1 MFAEN
6 ARLGY
11 SCNAP
16 YALYKAP
23 RSDES
28 TGKVIRGGQDENR
41 PSCALSQRFALW
53 QRIVERASMLRGGA
67 RRGHHRRVTPAPR
80 GGARRRGPLS
90 REAKVEQGGTIG
102 RAGDGPRTPRKRTRR
117 SALPTLPLPVGLRRS
132 RVPVIPFVPTVV
144 FPAGVAV
151 VRGHGN
157 NRSFSVSDV
166 SHMYDKNEWCE
177 KREISHLSRS
187 RRRACLSALERT
199 AHRIPFSF
207 SRARQNASMYCAA
220 ISSGGFVYRWMYRC
234 ER

>member
-1 MFAEN
+1 MPPTRSTRPLEATEVPG
-6 ARLGY
+6 RYKLGW
-11 SCNAP
+11 SGRKSAFLCPLTAF
-16 YALYKAP
+16 
-23 RSDES
+23 
-28 TGKVIRGGQDENR
+28 R
-41 PSCALSQRFALW
+41 PLAAH
-53 QRIVERASMLRGGA
+53 VERASMLRGGA

-151 VRGHGN
+151 VRGHRN
-157 NRSFSVSDV
+157 NRSFHVSDV
-166 SHMYDKNEWCE
+166 SHMYDKNEGCE
-177 KREISHLSRS
+177 TGEISHLSRS
-187 RRRACLSALERT
+187 RRRACLSALERI

-234 ER
+234 ERCPSRRSSS